1 MKRQKKLWTG
11 LLAALL
17 AVCLTAALPV
27 YLAPEVSAV
36 TQEEIDA
43 LKNSAKDLDGQKK
56 ELQEQLAAVAA
67 DKNRALEQKALLE
80 RQIAVLNTQIANI
93 AEQIAM
99 YDQLIAEKT
108 EELARAEEEEAR
120 QYDLFCQRVRVMEEE
135 GEVSYWSILFN
146 SSDFADL
153 LDRFIMVEE
162 IIDYDNAVMDQLIAI
177 REQIEIDKAGLE
189 LARQGQ
195 QEAKEEQEA
204 AKAELKAQEAK
215 VEQLIREISAK
226 EEELEKAE
234 AQLKAAAEAM
244 DREIKEKEKALAAQL
259 AKIVSEAGFIWP
271 LKSDKTL
278 TSLFGS
284 RTHPITGKP
293 NNHTGIDIA
302 AGGGTPILAAK
313 SGLVTTSGY
322 NNSYGN
328 YVVVSHGGG
337 QSTLYAHMRS
347 RAVSEGQSVTQGQT
361 LGYVG
366 STGSSTGNHL
376 HFEVRLN
383 GGRVDPLDYFKGST
397 LYIRSNGKTVTYVVP

>member
-1 MKRQKKLWTG
+1 M
-11 LLAALL
+11 
-17 AVCLTAALPV
+17 
-27 YLAPEVSAV
+27 
-36 TQEEIDA
+36 
-43 LKNSAKDLDGQKK
+43 
-56 ELQEQLAAVAA
+56 
-67 DKNRALEQKALLE
+67 
-80 RQIAVLNTQIANI
+80 
-93 AEQIAM
+93 
-99 YDQLIAEKT
+99 
-108 EELARAEEEEAR
+108 
-120 QYDLFCQRVRVMEEE
+120 MEEE

-146 SSDFADL
+146 SSSFSDL

-177 REQIEIDKAGLE
+177 REQIEVDKAELE
-189 LARQGQ
+189 EVRRGQ
-195 QEAKEEQEA
+195 QAAKEELEA
-204 AKAELKAQEAK
+204 AKAELKAQESK

-226 EEELEKAE
+226 EDELEKAE

-244 DREIKEKEKALAAQL
+244 DKEIREKERALAAQL

-278 TSLFGS
+278 TSLFGN
-284 RTHPITGKP
+284 RIHPITGKA
-293 NNHTGIDIA
+293 NNHSGVDIA
-302 AGGGTPILAAK
+302 SAGGTPILAAK

-337 QSTLYAHMRS
+337 QSTLYAHMSS

-383 GGRVDPLDYFKGST
+383 GGRLDPLDYFKGST
-397 LYIRSNGKTVTYVVP
+397 LYIRSSGQTVPYKVP

>member
-1 MKRQKKLWTG
+1 MRRQKKLWTS

-27 YLAPEVSAV
+27 YLAPPASAV

-43 LKNSAKDLDGQKK
+43 LKNSAKDLDSQKK
-56 ELQEQLAAVAA
+56 DLQQQLAAVAA
-67 DKNRALEQKALLE
+67 DKNKALEQKALLE
-80 RQIAVLNTQIANI
+80 QQIAVLNTQIVNI
-93 AEQIAM
+93 TEQIAM
-99 YDQLIAEKT
+99 YDQLILEKT
-108 EELARAEEEEAR
+108 GELAQAEADEAR
-120 QYDLFCQRVRVMEEE
+120 QYELFCQRVRMMEEE

-146 SSDFADL
+146 SSSFSDL

-177 REQIEIDKAGLE
+177 REQIEVDKAELE
-189 LARQGQ
+189 EVRRGQ
-195 QEAKEEQEA
+195 QAAKEELEA
-204 AKAELKAQEAK
+204 AKAELKAQESK

-226 EEELEKAE
+226 EDELEKAE

-244 DREIKEKEKALAAQL
+244 DKEIREKERALAAQL

-278 TSLFGS
+278 TSLFGN
-284 RTHPITGKP
+284 RIHPITGKA
-293 NNHTGIDIA
+293 NNHSGVDIA
-302 AGGGTPILAAK
+302 SAGGTPILAAK

-337 QSTLYAHMRS
+337 QSTLYAHMSS

-383 GGRVDPLDYFKGST
+383 GGRLDPLDYFKGST
-397 LYIRSNGKTVTYVVP
+397 LYIRSSGQTVPYKVP

>member
-27 YLAPEVSAV
+27 YLAPEASAV

-43 LKNSAKDLDGQKK
+43 LKNSAKDLDGQKR
-56 ELQEQLAAVAA
+56 ELQQQLAAVAA

-108 EELARAEEEEAR
+108 EELARAEEDEAR

-177 REQIEIDKAGLE
+177 REQIAVDKAGLE

-204 AKAELKAQEAK
+204 AKAELKDQEAR

-278 TSLFGS
+278 TSLFGN

-302 AGGGTPILAAK
+302 AGGGTPILSAK

-383 GGRVDPLDYFKGST
+383 GGRVDPLNYFKGST
-397 LYIRSNGKTVTYVVP
+397 LYIRSKGQTVTYVVP